1 MSAVRLDDGVR
12 SSDVQLAPSSPVDT
26 CEAVCAIALEV
37 MGTGSDRNAPLM
49 SAGLDSLSAVDF
61 VSALATKLGLEIA
74 PTALFDHPTLNSL
87 ASFLT
92 SELAST
98 TEMIQTEYQEVEPMI
113 QVLDTTR
120 ERMVNITAWNLSV
133 AGGITSLSEL
143 S

>member
-37 MGTGSDRNAPLM
+37 MGTGIDRNAPLM